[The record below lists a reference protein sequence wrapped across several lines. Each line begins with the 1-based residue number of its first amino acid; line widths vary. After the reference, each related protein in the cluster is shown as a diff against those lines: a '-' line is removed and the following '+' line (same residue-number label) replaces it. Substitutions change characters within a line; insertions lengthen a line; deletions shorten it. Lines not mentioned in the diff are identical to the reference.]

1 MEDKRE
7 EIEKE
12 EMNAKH
18 AYDMIVA
25 DLTDQIES
33 NTEASAKKTA
43 QKGAAGENK
52 AQAESDLAVAK
63 TSLAEDQKFLSD
75 LTQECEQKE
84 LDFNKRQEVRQGE
97 IEAIQKAIEIMSS
110 GDIAGGTQHLPS
122 LVQKSTSLVQLRGAD
137 ASDMQKHVAD

>member
-43 QKGAAGENK
+43 QKGEAGENK

-63 TSLAEDQKFLSD
+63 ATLAEDQKFLAD
-75 LTQECEQKE
+75 LTAECQQKSN
-84 LDFNKRQEVRQGE
+84 DFEKRQEVRQGE
-97 IEAIQKAIEIMSS
+97 IDAIQQAIE
-110 GDIAGGTQHLPS
+110 
-122 LVQKSTSLVQLRGAD
+122 
-137 ASDMQKHVAD
+137 